1 MLGDIFRNGMN
12 WFRAD
17 FHLHTI
23 ILIKHDR
30 IWRSRIE
37 KRFL

>member
-12 WFRAD
+12 CFCAD

-30 IWRSRIE
+30 IWRNRIE

>member
-1 MLGDIFRNGMN
+1 MSGDIFRNGMN

-23 ILIKHDR
+23 DRIKHDK

-37 KRFL
+37 KLFL